1 MSDLTLGF
9 MAIGVMLVFIVLG
22 MHIGVA
28 LIVTSF
34 AAVWVLRSPEIA
46 ARFVGAAAN
55 DAIRDYL
62 FGVVP
67 LFVLMGMFVSVS
79 GVGRDTFD
87 VFQWL
92 LRRLRGG
99 LGLATVG
106 ANAVFAAITGISIAS
121 ASVFTKV
128 AVPEMMRHGYTPRF
142 SVGVVAGS
150 SVLGML
156 IPPSL
161 LMIIYGVIAEE
172 SIGRMFLA
180 GIIPGV
186 MLASMFAGLILVF
199 AYLFPHKIFQGG
211 VQKADAD
218 VETETLATASV
229 KFIPILLLVVLVLG
243 GLYSGFFTP
252 TEAGAVGAAGAF
264 LIAIIRRRLTW
275 RKLWQVLTETGYV
288 SVAVLFL
295 IAAASLYSRM
305 LAMTGMPAAITE
317 GITQMGLG
325 PWGFLFAYIV
335 IVVLLGCI
343 IDSVSIM
350 LIMLPIVLPI
360 AAAFNMDLIWF
371 GVLTV
376 LAVEIGLLT
385 PPFGVS
391 VYTVKSALNNPAIT
405 IRDIFAG
412 TFPFVLVMVLALFI
426 LAMFLGRRPGWP
438 ECEFPSPS
446 MIYVFHLLDRPDGLS
461 LRQRLRPEHKVYL
474 GAVADRIAFAG
485 PLLSDDGA
493 NMIGSV
499 LAIDFDSREAAL
511 QWQANEPFTRAGL
524 YASIQVHAF
533 QNLWPQ
539 QAGFPPTA

>member
-1 MSDLTLGF
+1 MSDLLLGF
-9 MAIGVMLVFIVLG
+9 MAIGVMLSFIILG
-22 MHIGVA
+22 MHIGIA

-34 AAVWVLRSPEIA
+34 VTVWLMRSPEIA

-128 AVPEMMRHGYTPRF
+128 ATPEMMRHGYTPRF

-172 SIGRMFLA
+172 SIGRLFLA
-180 GIIPGV
+180 GILPGLL
-186 MLASMFAGLILVF
+186 LALLFCALILGL
-199 AYLFPHKIFQGG
+199 AYWRPASIYRSGQAASAIE
-211 VQKADAD
+211 QD
-218 VETETLATASV
+218 TETWRSASV
-229 KFIPILLLVVLVLG
+229 KFFPILVLIVLVLG

-264 LIAIIRRRLTW
+264 VIALARRRLTW
-275 RKLWQVLTETGYV
+275 RKLWNVLTETGYV
-288 SVAVLFL
+288 SVSVLFL
-295 IAAASLYSRM
+295 IVAASLYSRM
-305 LAMTGMPAAITE
+305 LALTGMPAAITT
-317 GITQMGLG
+317 GITEMGLG
-325 PWGFLFAYIV
+325 PWGFLVAYLLIV
-335 IVVLLGCI
+335 IALGCI

-360 AAAFNMDLIWF
+360 AASFGMDKIWF

-376 LAVEIGLLT
+376 VAVEIGLLT

-391 VYTVKSALNNPAIT
+391 VYTVKSALNNPSIT

-412 TFPFVLVMVLALFI
+412 TFPFVLVMVFSLF
-426 LAMFLGRRPGWP
+426 
-438 ECEFPSPS
+438 
-446 MIYVFHLLDRPDGLS
+446 
-461 LRQRLRPEHKVYL
+461 
-474 GAVADRIAFAG
+474 
-485 PLLSDDGA
+485 
-493 NMIGSV
+493 V
-499 LAIDFDSREAAL
+499 LAIF
-511 QWQANEPFTRAGL
+511 PGL
-524 YASIQVHAF
+524 STWLARM
-533 QNLWPQ
+533 
-539 QAGFPPTA
+539 

>member
-1 MSDLTLGF
+1 MSEMLIGLL
-9 MAIGVMLVFIVLG
+9 AIGSMLVLIVLG

-34 AAVWVLRSPEIA
+34 ATVWLMRSSEIA

-92 LRRLRGG
+92 LRKLKGG

-121 ASVFTKV
+121 ASVFSKV
-128 AVPEMMRHGYTPRF
+128 AIPEMMRHGYTPRF

-161 LMIIYGVIAEE
+161 LMIIYGVLAEE

-180 GIIPGV
+180 GVLPGIL
-186 MLASMFAGLILVF
+186 LALAFCSVILGMAYFWPKAMFTVGA
-199 AYLFPHKIFQGG
+199 ARS
-211 VQKADAD
+211 ADEGD
-218 VETETLATASV
+218 TETWGSAAV
-229 KFIPILLLVVLVLG
+229 KFFPIMLLVGLVLG
-243 GLYSGFFTP
+243 GLYSGLFTP

-264 LIAIIRRRLTW
+264 AIALVRRRLTW
-275 RKLWQVLTETGYV
+275 RKLWSVLIETGYV
-288 SVAVLFL
+288 SVSVLFL
-295 IAAASLYSRM
+295 IVAASLYSRM
-305 LAMTGMPAAITE
+305 LALTGMPGMLTASIGE
-317 GITQMGLG
+317 LGLG
-325 PWGFLFAYIV
+325 SWGFLLLYLL
-335 IVVLLGCI
+335 VVLLLGCI

-350 LIMLPIVLPI
+350 LIMLPIAVPI
-360 AAAFNMDLIWF
+360 ATSFGMDLIWF

-376 LAVEIGLLT
+376 VAVEIGLLS

-391 VYTVKSALNNPAIT
+391 VYTVKSALNNPSIT
-405 IRDIFAG
+405 IKDIFIG
-412 TFPFVLVMVLALFI
+412 TFPFVVAMLV
-426 LAMFLGRRPGWP
+426 
-438 ECEFPSPS
+438 
-446 MIYVFHLLDRPDGLS
+446 
-461 LRQRLRPEHKVYL
+461 
-474 GAVADRIAFAG
+474 
-485 PLLSDDGA
+485 
-493 NMIGSV
+493 V
-499 LAIDFDSREAAL
+499 LAILILF
-511 QWQANEPFTRAGL
+511 PGL
-524 YASIQVHAF
+524 SIWLARM
-533 QNLWPQ
+533 
-539 QAGFPPTA
+539 

>member
-1 MSDLTLGF
+1 MSDLHIGLL
-9 MAIGVMLVFIVLG
+9 AIGCMLAFIYFG
-22 MHIGVA
+22 MHIGIA
-28 LIVTSF
+28 LIATSF
-34 AAVWVLRSPEIA
+34 VGVWLIRSPEVA
-46 ARFVGAAAN
+46 ARFVAAAAN

-62 FGVVP
+62 FGVIP
-67 LFVLMGMFVSVS
+67 LFVLMGMLVSVS

-92 LRRLRGG
+92 MRRIRGG
-99 LGLATVG
+99 LGLATVA

-128 AVPEMMRHGYTPRF
+128 AVPEMIRHGYTPRF

-180 GIIPGV
+180 GIIPGLL
-186 MLASMFAGLILVF
+186 LAGMFATLILVF
-199 AYLFPHKIFQGG
+199 AYVFPSKIFQGG

-218 VETETLATASV
+218 VETETLATAAV
-229 KFIPILLLVVLVLG
+229 KFVPILLLVMLVLG

-275 RKLWQVLTETGYV
+275 RKLWNVLTETGYV

-317 GITQMGLG
+317 SITQMGLG
-325 PWGFLFAYIV
+325 PWAFLFAYIV
-335 IVVLLGCI
+335 MVVLLGCI

-412 TFPFVLVMVLALFI
+412 TFPFVLMMVLALFI
-426 LAMFLGRRPGWP
+426 LAL
-438 ECEFPSPS
+438 FP
-446 MIYVFHLLDRPDGLS
+446 GLS
-461 LRQRLRPEHKVYL
+461 TW
-474 GAVADRIAFAG
+474 
-485 PLLSDDGA
+485 
-493 NMIGSV
+493 
-499 LAIDFDSREAAL
+499 LARM
-511 QWQANEPFTRAGL
+511 
-524 YASIQVHAF
+524 
-533 QNLWPQ
+533 
-539 QAGFPPTA
+539 

>member
-1 MSDLTLGF
+1 MSDLLLGF
-9 MAIGVMLVFIVLG
+9 MAIGVMLSFIILG
-22 MHIGVA
+22 MHIGIA

-34 AAVWVLRSPEIA
+34 VTVWLMRSPEIA

-128 AVPEMMRHGYTPRF
+128 ATPEMMRHGYTPRF

-172 SIGRMFLA
+172 SIGRLFLA
-180 GIIPGV
+180 GILPGLL
-186 MLASMFAGLILVF
+186 LALLFCALILGL
-199 AYLFPHKIFQGG
+199 AYWRPASIYRSGQAASAIE
-211 VQKADAD
+211 QD
-218 VETETLATASV
+218 TETWRSASV
-229 KFIPILLLVVLVLG
+229 KFFPILVLIVLVLG

-264 LIAIIRRRLTW
+264 VIALARRRLTW
-275 RKLWQVLTETGYV
+275 RKLWNVLTETGYV
-288 SVAVLFL
+288 SVSVLFL
-295 IAAASLYSRM
+295 IVAASLYSRM
-305 LAMTGMPAAITE
+305 LALTGMPAAITT
-317 GITQMGLG
+317 GITEMGLG
-325 PWGFLFAYIV
+325 PWGFLVAYLLIV
-335 IVVLLGCI
+335 IALGCI

-350 LIMLPIVLPI
+350 LIRLPIVLPI
-360 AAAFNMDLIWF
+360 AASFGMDKIWF

-376 LAVEIGLLT
+376 VAVEIGLLT

-391 VYTVKSALNNPAIT
+391 VYTVKSALNNPSIT

-412 TFPFVLVMVLALFI
+412 TFPFVLVMVFSLF
-426 LAMFLGRRPGWP
+426 
-438 ECEFPSPS
+438 
-446 MIYVFHLLDRPDGLS
+446 
-461 LRQRLRPEHKVYL
+461 
-474 GAVADRIAFAG
+474 
-485 PLLSDDGA
+485 
-493 NMIGSV
+493 V
-499 LAIDFDSREAAL
+499 LAIF
-511 QWQANEPFTRAGL
+511 PGL
-524 YASIQVHAF
+524 STWLARM
-533 QNLWPQ
+533 
-539 QAGFPPTA
+539 

>member
-1 MSDLTLGF
+1 MSDLMLGF
-9 MAIGVMLVFIVLG
+9 IAIGGMLVFIILG

-34 AAVWVLRSPEIA
+34 ATVWLMRSPEIA

-92 LRRLRGG
+92 LRKLRGG

-128 AVPEMMRHGYTPRF
+128 ATPEMMRHGYTPRF

-150 SVLGML
+150 SILGML

-180 GIIPGV
+180 GILPGLL
-186 MLASMFAGLILVF
+186 LASLFCALIIGL
-199 AYLFPHKIFQGG
+199 AYLRPASIYSAG
-211 VQKADAD
+211 APAPDAGHD
-218 VETETLATASV
+218 SETWRSAAI
-229 KFIPILLLVVLVLG
+229 KFFPILLLVVLVLG

-264 LIAIIRRRLTW
+264 TIALVRRRLTW
-275 RKLWQVLTETGYV
+275 RKLWNVLTETGYV

-295 IAAASLYSRM
+295 IVAASLYSRM
-305 LAMTGMPAAITE
+305 LALTGMPAAITTA
-317 GITQMGLG
+317 ITDMGLG
-325 PWGFLFAYIV
+325 PWAFLAAYLLMV
-335 IVVLLGCI
+335 IALGCI

-360 AAAFNMDLIWF
+360 ADVFGMDKIWF

-376 LAVEIGLLT
+376 VAVEIGLLT

-391 VYTVKSALNNPAIT
+391 VYTVKSALNNPSIT
-405 IRDIFAG
+405 IKDIFAG
-412 TFPFVLVMVLALFI
+412 TFPFVLMMVLSLFI
-426 LAMFLGRRPGWP
+426 LAI
-438 ECEFPSPS
+438 FP
-446 MIYVFHLLDRPDGLS
+446 GLS
-461 LRQRLRPEHKVYL
+461 TW
-474 GAVADRIAFAG
+474 
-485 PLLSDDGA
+485 
-493 NMIGSV
+493 
-499 LAIDFDSREAAL
+499 LARM
-511 QWQANEPFTRAGL
+511 
-524 YASIQVHAF
+524 
-533 QNLWPQ
+533 
-539 QAGFPPTA
+539 